1 MPRPLCSNRA
11 LILCPAISE
20 GNLPNKA
27 ELSWKLLGQATV
39 PSPAGAETSG
49 NKSKSGLGSMIPQP
63 TKASTSSEVGGRCPV
78 FASRTARSPIAS
90 TRHASCSGVSPFPSS
105 TATGAAIT
113 QPLKASSSSGDGGR
127 CPVDTSLAARSPMAS
142 ARHASDSGVSLLLS
156 LTTTA
161 TGAGVP
167 VGEGVGLGADVA
179 VGEGVGLGT
188 NVAVGE
194 GVGFDSPPHATE
206 TTSNMAAIATINGDH
221 CMTETGTSLSI
232 WVSVAGAGRRSM
244 QSH

>member
-1 MPRPLCSNRA
+1 
-11 LILCPAISE
+11 
-20 GNLPNKA
+20 
-27 ELSWKLLGQATV
+27 
-39 PSPAGAETSG
+39 
-49 NKSKSGLGSMIPQP
+49 
-63 TKASTSSEVGGRCPV
+63 
-78 FASRTARSPIAS
+78 
-90 TRHASCSGVSPFPSS
+90 
-105 TATGAAIT
+105 
-113 QPLKASSSSGDGGR
+113 
-127 CPVDTSLAARSPMAS
+127 
-142 ARHASDSGVSLLLS
+142 
-156 LTTTA
+156 
-161 TGAGVP
+161 VP